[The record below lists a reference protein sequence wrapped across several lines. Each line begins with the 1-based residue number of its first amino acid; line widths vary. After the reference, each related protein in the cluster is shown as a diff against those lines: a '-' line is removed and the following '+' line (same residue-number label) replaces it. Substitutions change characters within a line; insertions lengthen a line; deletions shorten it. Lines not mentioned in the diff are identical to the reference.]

1 MRDGRGS
8 FSLRRA
14 AGEKWAGVHLF
25 FHMQP
30 SVQEIIQ
37 QVETLTTPLAE
48 DEGFEL
54 WGVDLLTENGR
65 WVLRVLLDKTN
76 GVTLDDCT
84 RVHRQLSDLLDVHDP
99 IPWRYTLEV
108 SSPGLQR
115 PLFRPSQCHRYMGQ
129 SIRLQT
135 KTAQDGKRA
144 FIGPICAVEGNAISV
159 IDQERGVV
167 RVSWTNVARAQI
179 ALPLPLPGK
188 QPARKRRKSRRQT
201 R

>member
-1 MRDGRGS
+1 
-8 FSLRRA
+8 
-14 AGEKWAGVHLF
+14 
-25 FHMQP
+25 MQP

-65 WVLRVLLDKTN
+65 WVLRVLLENTD

-115 PLFRPSQCHRYMGQ
+115 PLFRLSQCQRYVGQ
-129 SIRLQT
+129 PVRVQT

-144 FIGPICAVEGNAISV
+144 FIGPICEVEVEENAISV
-159 IDQERGVV
+159 ADQERGKV
-167 RVSWTNVARAQI
+167 RVSWANVARVHVD
-179 ALPLPLPGK
+179 LPLPLPGK
-188 QPARKRRKSRRQT
+188 GPEKKKRKSRRRQT

>member
-1 MRDGRGS
+1 
-8 FSLRRA
+8 
-14 AGEKWAGVHLF
+14 
-25 FHMQP
+25 MQP

-37 QVETLTTPLAE
+37 QVEALAAPLAE

-65 WVLRVLLDKTN
+65 WVLRVLLENTN

-115 PLFRPSQCHRYMGQ
+115 PLFRPSQCQRYMGQ
-129 SIRLQT
+129 PIRLQT

-144 FIGPICAVEGNAISV
+144 FIGPICAVEENAISV
-159 IDQERGVV
+159 VDQERGQV
-167 RVSWTNVARAQI
+167 RVNWANVARAHVD
-179 ALPLPLPGK
+179 LPLPLPGK
-188 QPARKRRKSRRQT
+188 RPEKKKRKSRRRQT